1 MHNFIYT
8 VVMQSLNEQ
17 QSFLSRTL
25 GSEVRIFNSP
35 QTAQRKLSL
44 ALRGR
49 FRYEV
54 MHWNRKE
61 YLLARDRESQA
72 SGKTLALKKMQEQLE
87 ASFGLP
93 VIFYTASLPFYMQQ
107 RYIKAG
113 LSYISDVGQAYI
125 TEGIIRT
132 KGRQKSAK
140 AANVPHLNPAAQVI
154 LLRHLLIGDIEG
166 KSLTQLAANLPYSKM
181 WISKAK
187 EELVQVG
194 LCIYSEHNRTGK
206 LEFLYNKQELWSRA
220 QSKLRTPVQN
230 TLYLPCLP
238 PAGMIALSGGESALS
253 QMSLLEAPSLP
264 VFATDRKQAMPLL
277 QAAGI
282 TPLPDEEEASCV
294 IQLWKY
300 APHLLV
306 RENDN
311 SIDVLSLILS
321 LQQHDDARIHQ
332 ELSSLAIPW

>member
-1 MHNFIYT
+1 MQYFIYT
-8 VVMQSLNEQ
+8 TVMQSLNEQ

-132 KGRQKSAK
+132 KGRQKTANN
-140 AANVPHLNPAAQVI
+140 AAVPHLNPAAQVI

-166 KSLTQLAANLPYSKM
+166 KSLTQLAADLPYSKM

-194 LCIYSEHNRTGK
+194 LCSYSESRRTGK
-206 LEFLYNKQELWSRA
+206 LEFLYNKQELWNHA
-220 QSKLRTPVQN
+220 LSKLRSPVQT
-230 TLYLPCLP
+230 TLYLPCHP
-238 PAGMIALSGGESALS
+238 PASMITLWAGESALS
-253 QMSLLEAPSLP
+253 RQSLLAAPSLP
-264 VFATDRKQAMPLL
+264 VFATDRKEAMQLL
-277 QAAGI
+277 QAADI
-282 TPLPDEEEASCV
+282 TPLPDDEEACCAV
-294 IQLWKY
+294 QLWKY
-300 APHLLV
+300 APQLLV
-306 RENDN
+306 QGDN
-311 SIDVLSLILS
+311 KTVDVLSLTLS
-321 LQQHDDARIHQ
+321 LQEHDDARILQ
-332 ELSSLAIPW
+332 EISNLAMPW